1 MKEISR
7 RNFIPLVG
15 MGLLGVS
22 CLSVNKSNDNQLIS
36 NLVIYPKRL
45 KKGSL
50 VGVCAPAGA
59 IDDAGEVKE
68 FQGKLIKL
76 GYKVKF
82 SDNVSGRSGYFSGSD
97 ETRAKDFMALIK
109 DVNIEAIFF
118 IRGGWGTARIL
129 EYLDFDVIQT
139 NPKIIMGF
147 SDITTL
153 LNAISSKTGLVTFHG
168 PGGNSTWNDYSVN
181 YINQLLVQGK
191 EVQYTNKVE
200 DLQIKTIVPGT
211 SKGELYGGNLSVLTS
226 LLGSEYL
233 PDWAGK
239 ILFLEDVNE
248 EPYQIDRMLTQLK
261 LNGVFD
267 KLNGIILGNFRKCIP
282 EEPEKSFTIE
292 EVFNQHFKWLSI
304 PVFYG
309 AQIGHIRNKFTVP
322 VGAIVSMNAEKGE
335 FKLINKAV
343 I

>member
-1 MKEISR
+1 MKEITR
-7 RNFIPLVG
+7 RNFIPLAG

-22 CLSVNKSNDNQLIS
+22 CLSVNKNNDNQIKS

-59 IDDAGEVKE
+59 IKDAVEIKE
-68 FQGKLIKL
+68 FEDKLVKL
-76 GYKVKF
+76 GYQVKF
-82 SDNVSGRSGYFSGSD
+82 SENISGRTGYFSASD
-97 ETRAKDFMALIK
+97 ETRANDFMELIK
-109 DVNIEAIFF
+109 DDNVEAIFF
-118 IRGGWGTARIL
+118 IRGGWGAARIL
-129 EYLDFDVIQT
+129 EYLDFDVIQA

-153 LNAISSKTGLVTFHG
+153 LNAITSNTGLVTFHG

-191 EVQYTNKVE
+191 EVQYANRVG
-200 DLQIKTIVPGT
+200 DLQIKTIVPGV

-226 LLGSEYL
+226 LLGSDYL
-233 PDWAGK
+233 PNWEGK
-239 ILFLEDVNE
+239 ILFLEDIGE
-248 EPYQIDRMLTQLK
+248 EPYRVDRMLTQLK
-261 LNGVFD
+261 LNGLFD

-282 EEPEKSFTIE
+282 EEPEISFTLE
-292 EVFNQHFKWLSI
+292 EVFDQHFKGLSI

-309 AQIGHIRNKFTVP
+309 AQIGHIKNKFTLP
-322 VGAIVSMNAEKGE
+322 VGAMISMNADKGE
-335 FKLINKAV
+335 FKLLEKAV